1 MSKPLRS
8 AAFFVQRFVLGRS
21 TVLARVPEFGLEMR
35 VPAADTVGRHLYT
48 ERMHAPAITNF
59 LATGLDLRADDLVFD
74 IGASVGWHALLL
86 SRIAPR
92 GAMIHAFEPDPWMRG
107 LLQENASRN
116 RAESLIVVGAAVG
129 EQPGRARLYRYGARR
144 RGSGESIDVEMVSLD
159 DYCERNGLARRPV
172 GFIKIGVEGFELHA
186 LRGARATLGR
196 CRAVLT
202 EFSPAFLEQAD
213 VHPAGMLDL
222 LVELGFAPAVLEA
235 AGPRPV
241 ERAQLLADRAP
252 RDIFW
257 TRPGAALP
265 LARPDPDAL
274 AI

>member
-1 MSKPLRS
+1 M
-8 AAFFVQRFVLGRS
+8 VQRFVLGRS
-21 TVLARVPEFGLEMR
+21 TVLARVPEFGLELR
-35 VPAADTVGRHLYT
+35 VPAGDAVGRHLYT
-48 ERMHAPAITNF
+48 ERMHAPEITYF
-59 LATGLDLRADDLVFD
+59 LATGLDLRADELVFD

-116 RAESLIVVGAAVG
+116 RAASLLVVGAAVG

-144 RGSGESIDVEMVSLD
+144 RGNGESIDVEMVSLD
-159 DYCERNGLARRPV
+159 DYCERNGLAQRPV
-172 GFIKIGVEGFELHA
+172 GFIKIGVEGFELSV

-202 EFSPAFLEQAD
+202 EFSPAFLEQAH

-222 LVELGFAPAVLEA
+222 LVELGFTPALLEA

-241 ERAQLLADRAP
+241 ERAELLADRTP

-257 TRPGAALP
+257 RRPGAALP
-265 LARPDPDAL
+265 RPRPDPDAL